1 MAVFIASIGIVVALM
16 LILAI
21 MNHRARR
28 TGRTASLDD
37 RAITDARYYND
48 TRAQQQ

>member
-1 MAVFIASIGIVVALM
+1 MEVLIASIGIVVALV

-28 TGRTASLDD
+28 AGRSAGLDD
-37 RAITDARYYND
+37 RAVVDARYYND

>member
-1 MAVFIASIGIVVALM
+1 MEVLIACIGIVVALV

-21 MNHRARR
+21 LNRRARR
-28 TGRTASLDD
+28 TGRTAGLDD
-37 RAITDARYYND
+37 SAIADARYYND